1 MQFATRILTLAI
13 ALLLLASTAGFAGTP
28 EMLAQN
34 DAGTTTGIGT
44 TDTGTTTGAG
54 SDSDT
59 FGGGATGTTGATDTT
74 GTTGTTGGTMGDDG
88 TLGGGTNG
96 GDVSGPGTTTDMD
109 MADAGDDGYG
119 DEIMLAVIGLL
130 VLGLIAWMF
139 TRRPHTTTTGVR

>member
-1 MQFATRILTLAI
+1 MQFLTRILTLAI
-13 ALLLLASTAGFAGTP
+13 ALLLFASTAGFAGTP
-28 EMLAQN
+28 GLLAQN

-59 FGGGATGTTGATDTT
+59 FGGGATGTTGTTD
-74 GTTGTTGGTMGDDG
+74 TGGTMGDDG
-88 TLGGGTNG
+88 NLGGGTNG
-96 GDVSGPGTTTDMD
+96 GDVSGPGTTTDMQT
-109 MADAGDDGYG
+109 ADAGDDGYG

-139 TRRPHTTTTGVR
+139 TRRPHTTTTGAR